1 MAEISSI
8 RRKTLFNYS
17 TITNTITR
25 YGQNLY
31 LYHLALQCICR
42 FIKISGDEI
51 LSVIGNRNKILYVLF
66 AFARIRI
73 TKKILFYYDG
83 KQTSILFCEKRIFLD
98 IFISFCKTNRKAN
111 KSIKFITFLSLLSR
125 FIVREHLLI
134 D

>member
-51 LSVIGNRNKILYVLF
+51 LSVTGNRNKILYVLF

-73 TKKILFYYDG
+73 TKKSYFITMANKL
-83 KQTSILFCEKRIFLD
+83 LFCFVRKESLWIYLLVFVKRTEKR
-98 IFISFCKTNRKAN
+98 
-111 KSIKFITFLSLLSR
+111 LSQ
-125 FIVREHLLI
+125 
-134 D
+134 